1 MCGPAGE
8 IPPDPDFAVGVSLKL
23 ENKGDR
29 IMKAA
34 LGLMLAMIGGVVIG
48 AS

>member
-1 MCGPAGE
+1 
-8 IPPDPDFAVGVSLKL
+8 LRT
-23 ENKGDR
+23 KGDR

-48 AS
+48 ASRPLNFSSADRPERI